1 MDRVLEFD
9 RDYRRQVRR
18 AYYLLPEDFASA
30 REYNDYLEE
39 FEDLVEEFI
48 KEETRPMA
56 RQKLDRLRIQ
66 WATQTARNLA
76 TYDGARMQ
84 RADAI
89 EHDRL
94 AQARAA
100 QERRLAEA
108 EEQRLKVEKRNALQ
122 QGISAGKTS
131 VEQARADLRAHAAAL
146 AGDAAARAAAGVPP
160 TASGAAAQHEQQQQQ
175 QQRRGEASGTYVP
188 AAPAGSARGASGAP
202 MLVQPLDPAAAKA
215 VEARVPSLMVRSLM
229 TPDCQSGGSES
240 TFLDGTLPDDP

>member
-131 VEQARADLRAHAAAL
+131 VEQACADLRAHAAAF

-188 AAPAGSARGASGAP
+188 AAPAGSARGACGAP

-229 TPDCQSGGSES
+229 TPDCHECPLSAFEY
-240 TFLDGTLPDDP
+240 LP

>member
-48 KEETRPMA
+48 NEETRPMA
-56 RQKLDRLRIQ
+56 RQKLDRLRLQ

-146 AGDAAARAAAGVPP
+146 AGDAAARAVAGVPP
-160 TASGAAAQHEQQQQQ
+160 TAFGAAMQQQQQQQQHQQQHQQQQQQQQ
-175 QQRRGEASGTYVP
+175 QQRRGETSGAYVP
-188 AAPAGSARGASGAP
+188 AAPAGSARGAGGAP

-215 VEARVPSLMVRSLM
+215 VEARVPSLMVRSLI
-229 TPDCQSGGSES
+229 T
-240 TFLDGTLPDDP
+240 T

>member
-48 KEETRPMA
+48 NEETRPMA
-56 RQKLDRLRIQ
+56 RQKLDRLRLQ

-146 AGDAAARAAAGVPP
+146 AGDAAARAVAGVPP
-160 TASGAAAQHEQQQQQ
+160 TAFGAAMQQQQQQQQHQQQHHHQQQQQ
-175 QQRRGEASGTYVP
+175 QQRRGETSGAYVP
-188 AAPAGSARGASGAP
+188 AAPAGSARGAGGAP
-202 MLVQPLDPAAAKA
+202 MLGQPLDPAAAKA
-215 VEARVPSLMVRSLM
+215 VEARVPSLMVRSLI
-229 TPDCQSGGSES
+229 T
-240 TFLDGTLPDDP
+240 T